1 MIMYTLIDCHRPKDH
16 VIDCMCTCALSK
28 SIHALTGEFGIVYKG
43 YIGKDSALD
52 IAAIKTLKGID
63 HYNLCNALFSKR
75 TCIINYYSYHGT

>member
-1 MIMYTLIDCHRPKDH
+1 MTVTGR

-63 HYNLCNALFSKR
+63 HYNFIQ
-75 TCIINYYSYHGT
+75 CIIFQKDLYNKLLSRYITVYNLLYRIL